1 MQKYIKYPY
10 LCKNSVHV
18 HAKTKTMSKRITII
32 GAGMMGSALAFP
44 AAENG
49 NDVRIVGTCLDDSII
64 DGYIKTRKHEK
75 FCRPFPDNV
84 KFYYFKDWERIAAD
98 SDFIIGGVSSFGVD
112 WFLEE
117 ILTKL
122 DPDIPVLSVTKGL
135 RATEDGS
142 LLSYPGYWE
151 SELAKRG
158 IHRSICAI
166 GGPCTSYE
174 LVFMDPSEVGF
185 CGKDE
190 AALRMMKEAMQR
202 PYYHISLTND
212 VIGLE
217 SAVALKNA
225 YAMAVTLAVGLNT
238 RWHGEDEPQHYNSQA
253 GTFTQAV
260 RETHALMQM
269 QGGTFESECIGLGDL
284 YVTIFSGRTRRCGV
298 LMGQGLNY
306 DEVTEALAGITLE
319 SLVITRVMGEAIRR
333 KAELGLVDLGQF
345 PLLMHIVE
353 ILDKGKADADLPW
366 EAFTFEHLK

>member
-1 MQKYIKYPY
+1 
-10 LCKNSVHV
+10 
-18 HAKTKTMSKRITII
+18 
-32 GAGMMGSALAFP
+32 MMGSALAFP

-49 NDVRIVGTCLDDSII
+49 HEVHIVGTCLDDEII
-64 DGYIKTRKHEK
+64 DGYIATGKHEK
-75 FCRPFPDNV
+75 FCRPFPENV
-84 KFYYFKDWERIAAD
+84 EFVYFKDWKKAVEDAD
-98 SDFIIGGVSSFGVD
+98 FVIGGVSSFGVD

-117 ILTKL
+117 ILTQL
-122 DPDIPVLSVTKGL
+122 DPEMPVLSVTKGL
-135 RATEDGS
+135 RATEDGT
-142 LLSYPGYWE
+142 LLSYPGYCE

-158 IHRSICAI
+158 IHRTVCAV

-174 LVFMDPSEVGF
+174 LVFKDPTEVGF
-185 CGKDE
+185 CGKNSDH
-190 AALRMMKEAMQR
+190 LRMMKEAMAR

-238 RWHGEDEPQHYNSQA
+238 RWHGEDEPQHFNSQA
-253 GTFTQAV
+253 GTFSQAV
-260 RETHALMQM
+260 RETHALMQI

-298 LMGQGLNY
+298 LMGQGMNY

-319 SLVITRVMGEAIRR
+319 SLVITRVMGNAIRR
-333 KAELGLVDLGQF
+333 KAELGLLDLRDF
-345 PLLMHIVE
+345 PLMMHIVD
-353 ILDKGKADADLPW
+353 ILDKGAADADLPW

>member
-1 MQKYIKYPY
+1 
-10 LCKNSVHV
+10 
-18 HAKTKTMSKRITII
+18 MSKRKITII

-49 NDVRIVGTCLDDSII
+49 HEVHIVGTCLDDEII
-64 DGYIKTRKHEK
+64 DGYVRNGKHEK
-75 FCRPFPDNV
+75 FCRPFPENV
-84 KFYYFKDWERIAAD
+84 QFHYFKDWQEVTEG
-98 SDFIIGGVSSFGVD
+98 SDFVIGGVSSFGVD
-112 WFLEE
+112 WFLEA

-122 DPDIPVLSVTKGL
+122 DANIPVLSVTKGL
-135 RATEDGS
+135 RATADGS
-142 LLSYPGYWE
+142 LLSYPGYWIG
-151 SELAKRG
+151 ELAKRG
-158 IHRSICAI
+158 IHRDICAV

-174 LVFMDPSEVGF
+174 LVFMDPTEVGF
-185 CGKDE
+185 CGMDND
-190 AALRMMKEAMQR
+190 ALRMMKEAMQR

-212 VIGLE
+212 VMGLE

-225 YAMAVTLAVGLNT
+225 YAMAVTLAVGLNI

-298 LMGQGLNY
+298 LMGKGLNY
-306 DEVTEALAGITLE
+306 DQVTEALAGITLE
-319 SLVITRVMGEAIRR
+319 SLVITRVMGNAIRR
-333 KAELGLVDLGQF
+333 KAELGLVDLRDF
-345 PLLMHIVE
+345 PLLMHIAD

-366 EAFTFEHLK
+366 EKFTYEHLK

>member
-1 MQKYIKYPY
+1 M
-10 LCKNSVHV
+10 
-18 HAKTKTMSKRITII
+18 AKKII
-32 GAGMMGSALAFP
+32 ILGAGMMGSALAFP

-49 NDVRIVGTCLDDSII
+49 NDVHIVGTCLDDAII
-64 DGYIKTRKHEK
+64 DGYIATRKHEK
-75 FCRPFPDNV
+75 FCRPFPENV
-84 KFYYFKDWERIAAD
+84 QFHYFKDWKKVAEGC
-98 SDFIIGGVSSFGVD
+98 DFMIGGVSSFGVD

-117 ILTKL
+117 ILTQL
-122 DPDIPVLSVTKGL
+122 DPSMPVLSVTKGL
-135 RATEDGS
+135 RATEDGT
-142 LLSYPGYWE
+142 LLSYPGFWE

-158 IHRSICAI
+158 IHREICAI

-185 CGKDE
+185 CGHDRK
-190 AALRMMKEAMQR
+190 ALRMMKEAMQR
-202 PYYHISLTND
+202 PYYHISLTDD

-238 RWHGEDEPQHYNSQA
+238 RWHGPDEPQHYNSQA

-298 LMGQGLNY
+298 LMGEGLNY
-306 DEVTEALAGITLE
+306 EEVTEALAGITLE
-319 SLVITRVMGEAIRR
+319 SLVITRVMGKAIKR
-333 KAELGLVDLGQF
+333 KAELGLVDLKNF
-345 PLLMHIVE
+345 PLLMHIVD
-353 ILDKGKADADLPW
+353 ILDKGAADADLPW
-366 EAFTFEHLK
+366 EAFTFENFRQ

>member
-1 MQKYIKYPY
+1 
-10 LCKNSVHV
+10 
-18 HAKTKTMSKRITII
+18 MSKKIAIL

-49 NDVRIVGTCLDDSII
+49 NDVTIIGTCLDDAII
-64 DGYIKTRKHEK
+64 DGYIRTHKHEK

-84 KFYYFKDWERIAAD
+84 RYAYFKDWKKEVEGC
-98 SDFIIGGVSSFGVD
+98 DFIIGGVSSFGVD

-117 ILTKL
+117 ILTQL
-122 DPDIPVLSVTKGL
+122 DPSVPVLSVTKGL

-158 IHRSICAI
+158 IKRDIYAI

-185 CGKDE
+185 CGPDPKV
-190 AALRMMKEAMQR
+190 LRMMKEAMQR
-202 PYYHISLTND
+202 PYYHISLTDD

-238 RWHGEDEPQHYNSQA
+238 RWHGENEPQHYNSQA

-260 RETHALMQM
+260 RETHALMLM

-298 LMGQGLNY
+298 LMGQGLDY
-306 DEVTEALAGITLE
+306 DQVTEALAGITLE
-319 SLVITRVMGEAIRR
+319 SLVITRVMGNAIRR
-333 KAELGLVDLGQF
+333 KAELGLVRLEDF
-345 PLLMHIVE
+345 PLLMHIVD

-366 EAFTFEHLK
+366 EAFTFEKFRK

>member
-1 MQKYIKYPY
+1 M
-10 LCKNSVHV
+10 
-18 HAKTKTMSKRITII
+18 KRKIAIL

-49 NDVRIVGTCLDDSII
+49 NEVRIIGTCLDDEII

-75 FCRPFPDNV
+75 FCRAFPENV
-84 KFYYFKDWERIAAD
+84 SFHYFSDWKKQVKDC
-98 SDFIIGGVSSFGVD
+98 DFVIGGVSSFGVD
-112 WFLEE
+112 WFLDEV
-117 ILTKL
+117 LTQL
-122 DPDIPVLSVTKGL
+122 DPHMPVLSVTKGL
-135 RATEDGS
+135 RATEDGT
-142 LLSYPGYWE
+142 LLSYPGFWE

-158 IHRSICAI
+158 IHRTICAI

-174 LVFMDPSEVGF
+174 LVFMDPSEVAF
-185 CGKDE
+185 CGRDND
-190 AALRMMKEAMQR
+190 ALRMMKEAMQR

-238 RWHGEDEPQHYNSQA
+238 RWHGENEPQHYNSQA

-260 RETHALMQM
+260 RETHALMLM

-319 SLVITRVMGEAIRR
+319 SLVITRVMGNAIRR
-333 KAELGLVDLGQF
+333 KAELGLVDLRDF
-345 PLLMHIVE
+345 PLLMHIVD
-353 ILDKGKADADLPW
+353 ILDKGAADADLPW
-366 EAFTFEHLK
+366 ESFTFEHLK

>member
-1 MQKYIKYPY
+1 MK
-10 LCKNSVHV
+10 
-18 HAKTKTMSKRITII
+18 KTITII

-49 NDVRIVGTCLDDSII
+49 HDVRIVGTCLDDEII
-64 DGYIKTRKHEK
+64 DGYIRTGKHEK
-75 FCRPFPDNV
+75 FCRPFPENV
-84 KFYYFKDWERIAAD
+84 TYHYFKDWKKCVEDAD
-98 SDFIIGGVSSFGVD
+98 FVIGGVSSFGVD

-117 ILTKL
+117 ILTQL
-122 DPDIPVLSVTKGL
+122 DPAMPVLSVTKGL
-135 RATEDGS
+135 RATEDGT
-142 LLSYPGYWE
+142 LLSYPGFWE

-158 IHRSICAI
+158 IHRTICAV
-166 GGPCTSYE
+166 GGPCTSYV
-174 LVFMDPSEVGF
+174 LVFMDPTEVGF
-185 CGKDE
+185 CGKDSD
-190 AALRMMKEAMQR
+190 ALRMMKQAMQR

-225 YAMAVTLAVGLNT
+225 YAMAVTLAVGLNI

-269 QGGTFESECIGLGDL
+269 QGGSFESECVGLGDL

-319 SLVITRVMGEAIRR
+319 SLVITRVMGNAIRR
-333 KAELGLVDLGQF
+333 KAELGLVDLRDF
-345 PLLMHIVE
+345 PLLMHIAE

-366 EAFTFEHLK
+366 EAFTYEHLK